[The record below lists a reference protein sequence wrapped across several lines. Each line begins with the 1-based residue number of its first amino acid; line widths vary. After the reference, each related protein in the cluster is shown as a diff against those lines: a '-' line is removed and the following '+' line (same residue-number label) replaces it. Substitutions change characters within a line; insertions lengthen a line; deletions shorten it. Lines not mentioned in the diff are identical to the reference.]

1 MNWIDVT
8 NWSDMVG
15 YAGTGFTI
23 MAYSMRRMLPLRVA
37 AVLSSVTLL
46 VYAVL
51 TSSGPIIVMELILL
65 PINSYRLIELLRP
78 SGNLAALPRRHA
90 MDTSWVQ
97 KSPHQ

>member
-1 MNWIDVT
+1 MNWIDLIS
-8 NWSDMVG
+8 WSDVVG

-23 MAYSMRRMLPLRVA
+23 MAYSMRRMLQLRVA
-37 AVLSSVTLL
+37 AVMSSVALL

-78 SGNLAALPRRHA
+78 PGNLAVPPRRHA
-90 MDTSWVQ
+90 MVTSPVQ
-97 KSPHQ
+97 KTPH